1 MRKLIVSIM
10 SKFQK
15 LSVYEKHDKNPFIE
29 KAIQEINGHIVQKY
43 KTATRTD
50 QKAILQAVDPNTG
63 EFLGHT
69 TFIRQIEVDEE
80 QFTKIYLSQF
90 SSFWE
95 LGKQAIRVF
104 GYIMTKLV
112 PGQDMFFFLTDEAI
126 KHTGYATK
134 KPIYQG
140 LADLVRAEIIARGP
154 ADALY
159 FINPLVAFNGNRVTY
174 AKTYV
179 KKKKDTT
186 PKNQLDMFKE

>member
-1 MRKLIVSIM
+1 M
-10 SKFQK
+10 SKIQK

-43 KTATRTD
+43 KTAARTD

-69 TFIRQIEVDEE
+69 TFIRQLEVDEE
-80 QFTKIYLSQF
+80 QFTKIYLAQF
-90 SSFWE
+90 SAFWE

-112 PGQDMFFFLTDEAI
+112 PGQDMFIFLIDEAI
-126 KHTGYATK
+126 KHTGYSTK

-154 ADALY
+154 ADTLY

-179 KKKKDTT
+179 KKRKDTT
-186 PKNQLDMFKE
+186 PKNQLDMFKEE